1 MRTVSLATIR
11 KISEA
16 LYQECVIKNGYPEY
30 QHAIFFAVEYET
42 SGKIMLDV
50 KNTYESY
57 PEVEFTN
64 SYHPHYG
71 LFVEGGSVI
80 LFNGTNI
87 LFKEVLSPNELKA
100 RVEATAA
107 HHDLPVFFEKSDR
120 GNEAELL
127 ECLRNQKKYND
138 INREKL
144 ADYYAQTGRLL
155 F

>member
-42 SGKIMLDV
+42 SGKIMLDIE
-50 KNTYESY
+50 NTYKSN
-57 PEVEFTN
+57 EFFD

-100 RVEATAA
+100 RVETTAT
-107 HHDLPVFFEKSDR
+107 HHNLPIFFKKSDR

-138 INREKL
+138 LNREKL
-144 ADYYAQTGRLL
+144 ADYFAQNGKLL